1 MSEEEEIRYLG
12 DVQKLSLE
20 KGDVVVLSIP
30 GTITQEVTDR
40 LRNKLQDV
48 LPGCRIL
55 ILSEGM
61 RLGVLH
67 KVRR

>member
-12 DVQKLSLE
+12 DV
-20 KGDVVVLSIP
+20 VVISIP
-30 GTITQEVTDR
+30 GPITQEISER
-40 LRNKLQDV
+40 LRNRLQDT

-55 ILSEGM
+55 ILSDGM

-67 KVRR
+67 KVKR